1 MKKLSILGRPLQ
13 NAAGDIDLGSAGFQF
28 AIDTLSQIR
37 AKVITQKFYKV
48 DITDFVDILV
58 GEGGY
63 GSEVVQNGQYMTGG
77 DFYEGDT
84 DVGGS
89 QISAVGVAQS
99 PIRTP
104 TQAWRKKA
112 IWTIYEVA
120 EAANSG
126 NWDIIAGKLESLK
139 KNWDLGIQKHA
150 FLGRGGMEGLLTSS
164 EVTINTT
171 LITEKISGMSAT
183 EFQAFVSGALDAF
196 FTNSNATEMPNR
208 FVMPYSDFLGMGSAS
223 SDSFPI
229 GNKMD
234 YLLDAFRKVSGKE
247 DFKILPLAYCDK
259 ARNTEV
265 GLNKDRYMLYNKDVE
280 TVSMPLPVDFTMLE
294 AKTINGYD
302 FEQLA
307 HGMYAG
313 VLFGRKR
320 EAMYLDLTAG
330 S

>member
-1 MKKLSILGRPLQ
+1 MKKLSILGRALQ
-13 NAAGDIDLGSAGFQF
+13 NAAGDIDLNSAGFQF
-28 AIDTLSQIR
+28 AIDTLSTIR
-37 AKVITQKFYKV
+37 AKVITQKHYKV
-48 DITDFVDILV
+48 DIPEFIDVLP

-63 GSEVVQNGQYMTGG
+63 GSEIVQNGQYMTGG

-89 QISAVGVAQS
+89 QISTVGVAQS

-112 IWTIYEVA
+112 TWTIYEVA

-126 NWDIIAGKLESLK
+126 NWDVIAGKMESLK
-139 KNWDLGIQKHA
+139 KNWDLGIQAHA
-150 FLGRGGMEGLLTSS
+150 FLGRGAMAGLLTSD

-183 EFQAFVSGALDAF
+183 EFQDFVAKMLDAF
-196 FTNSNATEMPNR
+196 FTNANATEMPNR
-208 FVMPYSDFLGMGSAS
+208 LVMPYSDFLGMGSAS

-229 GNKMD
+229 GSKID
-234 YLLDAFRKVSGKE
+234 YLLDAFRRISGKE
-247 DFKILPLAYCDK
+247 DFKILPLAYCDA
-259 ARNTEV
+259 ARNAGV
-265 GLNKDRYMLYNKDVE
+265 GLNKDRYVLYNKDVE
-280 TVSMPLPVDFTMLE
+280 TVSLPIPVDFTMLE

-313 VLFGRKR
+313 ALFGRKR
-320 EAMYLDLTAG
+320 EVLYIDLTAG
-330 S
+330 T